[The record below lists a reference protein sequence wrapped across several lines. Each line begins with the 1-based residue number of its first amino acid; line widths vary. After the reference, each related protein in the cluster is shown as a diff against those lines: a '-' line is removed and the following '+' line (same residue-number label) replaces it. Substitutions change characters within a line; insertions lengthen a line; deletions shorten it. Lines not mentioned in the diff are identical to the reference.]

1 MGRSA
6 RGLPSPLSAR
16 RYGAAYGGLCD
27 RYAVREP
34 QISARRG
41 DPFRYRSAYHGDPN
55 DRSRIAERIVVGI
68 HEKGA
73 VVFTGI
79 IQAVGRIAAIES
91 GEQDIRL
98 CIESGKL
105 PLEGVSLGDSIAT
118 SGVCLTVTELT
129 GEGYWAD
136 VSPESLSLTTL
147 GTKGVGDSVNLETS
161 LTLSTPLGGHLV
173 SGHVDGVGHVD
184 NIIEDARFWRVRI
197 AAPETLARYVAMKGS
212 ICVDG
217 TSLTVN
223 QVEGCH
229 FELTIIPQTWE
240 ETVFSEY
247 RVGSPVNL
255 EVDVIA
261 RYLERLMQFEAS
273 AEAT

>member
-1 MGRSA
+1 M
-6 RGLPSPLSAR
+6 
-16 RYGAAYGGLCD
+16 
-27 RYAVREP
+27 
-34 QISARRG
+34 
-41 DPFRYRSAYHGDPN
+41 
-55 DRSRIAERIVVGI
+55 
-68 HEKGA
+68 
-73 VVFTGI
+73 FTGI
-79 IQAVGRIAAIES
+79 IQAVSHIAAIES

-147 GTKGVGDSVNLETS
+147 GTKAIGDSVNLETS

-184 NIIEDARFWRVRI
+184 DIIEDARFWRVRI

-273 AEAT
+273 TEAT

>member
-1 MGRSA
+1 M
-6 RGLPSPLSAR
+6 
-16 RYGAAYGGLCD
+16 
-27 RYAVREP
+27 
-34 QISARRG
+34 
-41 DPFRYRSAYHGDPN
+41 
-55 DRSRIAERIVVGI
+55 
-68 HEKGA
+68 
-73 VVFTGI
+73 FTGI
-79 IQAVGRIAAIES
+79 IQAVGHIAAIES

-129 GEGYWAD
+129 GQGYWAD

-147 GTKGVGDSVNLETS
+147 GTKGIGDSVNLETS

-184 NIIEDARFWRVRI
+184 GIIEDARFWRVRI

-223 QVEGCH
+223 QVEGSH

>member
-1 MGRSA
+1 M
-6 RGLPSPLSAR
+6 
-16 RYGAAYGGLCD
+16 
-27 RYAVREP
+27 
-34 QISARRG
+34 
-41 DPFRYRSAYHGDPN
+41 
-55 DRSRIAERIVVGI
+55 
-68 HEKGA
+68 
-73 VVFTGI
+73 FTGI
-79 IQAVGRIAAIES
+79 IQAVGHIAAIES

-147 GTKGVGDSVNLETS
+147 GTKAIGDSVNLETS

-184 NIIEDARFWRVRI
+184 DIIEDARFWRVRI

-229 FELTIIPQTWE
+229 FELMIIPQTWE

>member
-1 MGRSA
+1 M
-6 RGLPSPLSAR
+6 
-16 RYGAAYGGLCD
+16 
-27 RYAVREP
+27 
-34 QISARRG
+34 
-41 DPFRYRSAYHGDPN
+41 
-55 DRSRIAERIVVGI
+55 
-68 HEKGA
+68 
-73 VVFTGI
+73 FTGI
-79 IQAVGRIAAIES
+79 IQAVGHIAAIES

-129 GEGYWAD
+129 GAGYWAD

-147 GTKGVGDSVNLETS
+147 GTKHVGDPVNLETS

-173 SGHVDGVGHVD
+173 SGHIDGVGHVD
-184 NIIEDARFWRVRI
+184 DIVEDARFWRVRI

-240 ETVFSEY
+240 ETVFSDY

-261 RYLERLMQFEAS
+261 RYLERLMQFGPSTEAN
-273 AEAT
+273 

>member
-1 MGRSA
+1 
-6 RGLPSPLSAR
+6 
-16 RYGAAYGGLCD
+16 
-27 RYAVREP
+27 
-34 QISARRG
+34 
-41 DPFRYRSAYHGDPN
+41 
-55 DRSRIAERIVVGI
+55 
-68 HEKGA
+68 
-73 VVFTGI
+73 VFTGI
-79 IQAVGRIAAIES
+79 IQAVGHIAAIES

-147 GTKGVGDSVNLETS
+147 GTKAIGDSVNLETS

-184 NIIEDARFWRVRI
+184 DIIEDARFWRVRI
-197 AAPETLARYVAMKGS
+197 TAPETLARYVAMKGS

-273 AEAT
+273 TEGT

>member
-1 MGRSA
+1 M
-6 RGLPSPLSAR
+6 
-16 RYGAAYGGLCD
+16 
-27 RYAVREP
+27 
-34 QISARRG
+34 
-41 DPFRYRSAYHGDPN
+41 
-55 DRSRIAERIVVGI
+55 
-68 HEKGA
+68 
-73 VVFTGI
+73 FTGI
-79 IQAVGRIAAIES
+79 IQAVCHIAAIES

-147 GTKGVGDSVNLETS
+147 GTKAIGDSVNLETS

-184 NIIEDARFWRVRI
+184 DIIEDARFWRVRI

-273 AEAT
+273 TEAT

>member
-1 MGRSA
+1 M
-6 RGLPSPLSAR
+6 
-16 RYGAAYGGLCD
+16 
-27 RYAVREP
+27 
-34 QISARRG
+34 
-41 DPFRYRSAYHGDPN
+41 
-55 DRSRIAERIVVGI
+55 
-68 HEKGA
+68 
-73 VVFTGI
+73 FTGI
-79 IQAVGRIAAIES
+79 IQAVGHIAAIES

-147 GTKGVGDSVNLETS
+147 GTKAIGDLVNLETS

-184 NIIEDARFWRVRI
+184 DIIEDARFWRVRI

-273 AEAT
+273 TEAT

>member
-1 MGRSA
+1 M
-6 RGLPSPLSAR
+6 
-16 RYGAAYGGLCD
+16 
-27 RYAVREP
+27 
-34 QISARRG
+34 
-41 DPFRYRSAYHGDPN
+41 
-55 DRSRIAERIVVGI
+55 
-68 HEKGA
+68 
-73 VVFTGI
+73 FTGI
-79 IQAVGRIAAIES
+79 IQAVGHIAAIDS

-147 GTKGVGDSVNLETS
+147 GTKGIGDPVNLETS

-184 NIIEDARFWRVRI
+184 DIIEDARFWRVRI
-197 AAPETLARYVAMKGS
+197 VAPETLARYVAMKGS

>member
-1 MGRSA
+1 M
-6 RGLPSPLSAR
+6 
-16 RYGAAYGGLCD
+16 
-27 RYAVREP
+27 
-34 QISARRG
+34 
-41 DPFRYRSAYHGDPN
+41 
-55 DRSRIAERIVVGI
+55 
-68 HEKGA
+68 
-73 VVFTGI
+73 FTGI
-79 IQAVGRIAAIES
+79 IQAVGHIAAIES

-129 GEGYWAD
+129 GQGYWAD

-147 GTKGVGDSVNLETS
+147 GTKGIGDSVNLETS

-184 NIIEDARFWRVRI
+184 DIIEDARFWRVRI